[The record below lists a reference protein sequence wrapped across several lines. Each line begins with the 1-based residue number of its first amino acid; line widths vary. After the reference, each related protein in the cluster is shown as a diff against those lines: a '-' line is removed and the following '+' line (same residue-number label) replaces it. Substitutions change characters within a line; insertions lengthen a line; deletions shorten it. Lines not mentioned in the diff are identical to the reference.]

1 MCLHIFAFLHAGP
14 LLETYGKHLK
24 GDIIKLKS
32 LKFRLVIKPIKEMR
46 RNIRLGLFYGC
57 CLSFMLS
64 LCTCLYLPVS
74 VLSSLMLSFAV
85 WEMSVFVLLH
95 SRHPLYDMGS
105 HTVVK
110 KKKKSLTNNS
120 VRSRVVNIQAGQFFT
135 CLNLLFCFCLA

>member
-105 HTVVK
+105 HTVDK
-110 KKKKSLTNNS
+110 KQKQTNKNF
-120 VRSRVVNIQAGQFFT
+120 N
-135 CLNLLFCFCLA
+135 N